1 MHTAN
6 VVSAW
11 TLSAHDALVA
21 AAREVDLEF
30 RELAA
35 LTLIHEHDGCS
46 VDWLRHR
53 IGLTQSGTVRLVD
66 RLEERGLVT
75 RTAAAGRGVPLGV
88 SSAGHQRLSAWQ
100 QARQAVTERLL
111 EGLPAGKRRAVV
123 SGMAGALRADT
134 RQRLQADATCR
145 TCCWAD
151 CGDDCPVDGSVAPAP

>member
-6 VVSAW
+6 VLSAW

-21 AAREVDLEF
+21 AARGVDLEF

-35 LTLIHEHDGCS
+35 LTLIREHDGCS

-75 RTAAAGRGVPLGV
+75 RTAAAGRGVPLRV
-88 SSAGHQRLSAWQ
+88 SRAGQQRLAAWQ
-100 QARQAVTERLL
+100 QARQAVTARLL
-111 EGLPAGKRRAVV
+111 HGLPAGQRRAVV
-123 SGMAGALRADT
+123 AGLAGALRADT